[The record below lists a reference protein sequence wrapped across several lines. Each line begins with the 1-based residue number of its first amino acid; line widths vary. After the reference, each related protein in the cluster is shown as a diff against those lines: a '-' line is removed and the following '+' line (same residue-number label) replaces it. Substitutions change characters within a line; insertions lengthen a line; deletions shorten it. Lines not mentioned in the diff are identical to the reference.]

1 MTELVGEKKSVVI
14 ENFIMIPLRRVDFV
28 FDGNHKR
35 TCGWVCSIF

>member
-1 MTELVGEKKSVVI
+1 
-14 ENFIMIPLRRVDFV
+14 MIPLRRVDFV